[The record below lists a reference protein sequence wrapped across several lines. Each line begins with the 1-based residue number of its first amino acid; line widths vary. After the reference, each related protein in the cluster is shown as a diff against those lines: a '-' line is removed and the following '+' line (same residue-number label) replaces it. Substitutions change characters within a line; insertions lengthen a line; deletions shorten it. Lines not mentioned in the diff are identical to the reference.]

1 MSKPKV
7 IVTRRWPEVV
17 ENRLK
22 ELYDVQLNE
31 EDQPMSAEEL
41 KQALRS
47 ADAVLPTVTDPIT
60 ADVLSVEPLRCKIL
74 GNFGVGFNHI
84 DIDAAKARGLV
95 VTNTPDVLTDCTADI
110 AMLLMLSVARRGME
124 GDRHVRQGEWT
135 GWRPTHMMGTKIT
148 GKTLGLIG
156 MGRIAQAMARKA
168 HHGFGM
174 KIIFTDPYPPA
185 QSVIDGLQ
193 AEMVDSVED
202 VLRQADFVSL
212 HCPGGKETYHLLN
225 SERLALMKPSA
236 YLINSARG
244 DVVDNQAL
252 IEALKN
258 RSIAGAGLDVFE
270 GEPKLDLG
278 FLELDNAVLLPH
290 LGSATLET
298 RVAMGNRVLENLE
311 AFFNGTPMGDQIA

>member
-17 ENRLK
+17 ENRLQ
-22 ELYDVQLNE
+22 ELYDVQFNR
-31 EDQPMSAEEL
+31 DDHPMSAAEL
-41 KQALRS
+41 QGALRS
-47 ADAVLPTVTDPIT
+47 ADAVLPTVTDPIN
-60 ADVLSVEPLRCKIL
+60 AEVLRAEPLRCKIL

-95 VTNTPDVLTDCTADI
+95 VTNTPEVLTDCTADI
-110 AMLLMLSVARRGME
+110 AMLLMLAVARRGME

-135 GWRPTHMMGTKIT
+135 GWRPTHMMGRKVT

-168 HHGFGM
+168 HHGFNM
-174 KIIFTDPYPPA
+174 KIVFTDPYPPP
-185 QSVIDGLQ
+185 QTVIDELQ
-193 AEMVDSVED
+193 AENAGSIEA
-202 VLRQADFVSL
+202 VLKHADFVSL

-225 SERLALMKPSA
+225 AERLAMMKPTA
-236 YLINSARG
+236 CLINSARG

-252 IEALKN
+252 IEALKKGT
-258 RSIAGAGLDVFE
+258 IAGAGLDVFE
-270 GEPKLDLG
+270 GEPRLDPG
-278 FLELDNAVLLPH
+278 FLELENAVLLPH

-298 RVAMGNRVLENLE
+298 RIAMGNRVLDNIE
-311 AFFNGTPMGDQIA
+311 AFFNGRAPRDRIA

>member
-270 GEPKLDLG
+270 GEPKLDPG
-278 FLELDNAVLLPH
+278 FLDLDNAVLLPH

>member
-124 GDRHVRQGEWT
+124 GDRHVRQSEWT

-270 GEPKLDLG
+270 GEPKLDPG

>member
-1 MSKPKV
+1 
-7 IVTRRWPEVV
+7 
-17 ENRLK
+17 LK

-60 ADVLSVEPLRCKIL
+60 AEVLSVEPLRCKIL